1 MVELMNG
8 IVKGISPTPNFDD
21 SVKNQ
26 AVLAAV
32 EQSVNTK
39 NWVKISKLFKSNNNL
54 INL

>member
-1 MVELMNG
+1 MNG

-39 NWVKISKLFKSNNNL
+39 NWVKISELYNTNNHLIKL
-54 INL
+54 